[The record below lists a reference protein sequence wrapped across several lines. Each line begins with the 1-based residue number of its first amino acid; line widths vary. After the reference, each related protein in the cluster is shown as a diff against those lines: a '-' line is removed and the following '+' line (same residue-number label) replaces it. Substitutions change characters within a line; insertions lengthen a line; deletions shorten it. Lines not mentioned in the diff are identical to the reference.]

1 MKTKDALLA
10 MTGILVLFAGLPIN
24 FTIQYFLYK
33 HVEAPQIVWTL
44 WIIQMPILIMGSI
57 LNSIANKIKE

>member
-10 MTGILVLFAGLPIN
+10 MTGTLVFFGGLPIT
-24 FTIQYFLYK
+24 FTMQYFLYK

-44 WIIQMPILIMGSI
+44 WIIQMPILIIASI
-57 LNSIANKIKE
+57 LKAIADKIED